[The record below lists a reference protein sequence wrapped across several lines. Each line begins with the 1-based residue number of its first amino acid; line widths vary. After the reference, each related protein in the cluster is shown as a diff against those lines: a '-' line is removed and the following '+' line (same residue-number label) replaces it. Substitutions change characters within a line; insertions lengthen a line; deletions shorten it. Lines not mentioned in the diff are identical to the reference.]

1 MSPSP
6 AVTAD
11 LAHDLRLATMRLARR
26 LRQQRADHGIP
37 LGQISVLAT
46 LDRLGPLTPGALAQH
61 EQVRPP
67 TMTKVLANLK
77 SDEANVKA
85 VLAKVQL
92 GEGDAG
98 IVYKTDAAAAGNEV
112 KAIAIP
118 DMYNII
124 AEYPI
129 GAMADS
135 SNVAAARAFVTFV
148 LSDAGQA
155 ILAKYG
161 FGKP

>member
-67 TMTKVLANLK
+67 TMTKVLANLAEAGLVDRVADPADGRQQLVSLTPK
-77 SDEANVKA
+77 AAKMLREDRRRRDEWLATHLVGLTSQQREA
-85 VLAKVQL
+85 LAAALPVLEVLA
-92 GEGDAG
+92 
-98 IVYKTDAAAAGNEV
+98 
-112 KAIAIP
+112 
-118 DMYNII
+118 
-124 AEYPI
+124 
-129 GAMADS
+129 DS
-135 SNVAAARAFVTFV
+135 
-148 LSDAGQA
+148 
-155 ILAKYG
+155 
-161 FGKP
+161 

>member
-1 MSPSP
+1 MLTNMSPSP

-67 TMTKVLANLK
+67 TMTKVLANLAEAGLVDRVADPTDGRQQLVSLTPK
-77 SDEANVKA
+77 AAKMLREDRRRRDEWLAAHLISLTPQQREALAAALPVLE
-85 VLAKVQL
+85 VLA
-92 GEGDAG
+92 
-98 IVYKTDAAAAGNEV
+98 
-112 KAIAIP
+112 
-118 DMYNII
+118 
-124 AEYPI
+124 
-129 GAMADS
+129 DS
-135 SNVAAARAFVTFV
+135 
-148 LSDAGQA
+148 
-155 ILAKYG
+155 
-161 FGKP
+161 